1 MKACVIVHVP
11 VCNNSRIISNITKG
25 KLDLEELNTTV
36 DQWFFREK
44 LMNEGIVE
52 EQEEISFN
60 YEYFFD

>member
-36 DQWFFREK
+36 DQ
-44 LMNEGIVE
+44 
-52 EQEEISFN
+52 
-60 YEYFFD
+60 

>member
-25 KLDLEELNTTV
+25 KLDLEELNITV

-44 LMNEGIVE
+44 LMNGGIVE